1 MPQNIKNP
9 RGLPALRGLE
19 DLLPGS
25 GQQARRDRGSP
36 WWCPWRPVPCWKR
49 EVIGGVIAQ
58 VYRGV
63 SLPLEPAAAVL
74 ALDSVLALGPILP
87 LAVGRLAERGAGA
100 RGAEAALGLG
110 VRDGLRRFDGIG
122 SARELSA
129 AAASGLRVGGGAR
142 RAGGKLV
149 GGSAVVAVLEAVH
162 AAE

>member
-19 DLLPGS
+19 DLLPAA

-36 WWCPWRPVPCWKR
+36 WWGPGRPVPCWQR
-49 EVIGGVIAQ
+49 EVIGGGIAQ
-58 VYRGV
+58 VSRGV
-63 SLPLEPAAAVL
+63 RLRPEPPAAG
-74 ALDSVLALGPILP
+74 LALGPILP